1 MRVTIF
7 TEFNS
12 AMEREEALLAYP
24 NGMNGCLY
32 DFISK
37 AHEVKMI
44 VQGKDDDGSELTE
57 EVLRNTDV
65 LIWWGHAFHH
75 LVSDAVV
82 DKVCEYVNRG
92 MGFIPMH
99 SAHKSKPFMRLI
111 GSTGDLSWR
120 EIGENE
126 RLWAIDPTHPIARG
140 LEKAKPRNS
149 RRKNLA
155 FNKRIR

>member
-1 MRVTIF
+1 MKVTIF
-7 TEFNS
+7 TELNP
-12 AMEREEALLAYP
+12 AMQNEEAKMSYP
-24 NGMNGCLY
+24 NGMNACLY

-37 AHEVKMI
+37 VHEVKMI
-44 VQGKDDDGSELTE
+44 VQKSDDDGSALTE
-57 EVLRNTDV
+57 EILKDTDV
-65 LIWWGHAFHH
+65 LIWWGHHYH
-75 LVSDAVV
+75 NNVSDAVV

-140 LEKAKPRNS
+140 LEKN
-149 RRKNLA
+149 
-155 FNKRIR
+155 